1 MGKAGDARMA
11 DVSGK
16 AETARRAVA
25 EGWAHLSP
33 GAWRMLR
40 DGEIPKGDVLGV
52 ARVAGIQ
59 AAKDTPRL
67 LPLCHPL
74 PLASVRVDLSL
85 PSEGRVRVE
94 AEVKTVAPTGVEMEA
109 LCAVAAA
116 ALCVYDMCKPVDKGI
131 EVTGI
136 RLLEKSG
143 GKSGDYAAPP
153 RDAAGGSAVRSRA
166 ASPKAS
172 ARAAAGRGAAP
183 KRSR

>member
-11 DVSGK
+11 DISGK
-16 AETARRAVA
+16 RETARRAVA
-25 EGWAHLSP
+25 EGWAILSP
-33 GAWRMLR
+33 GCWKMLR
-40 DGEIPKGDVLGV
+40 DGQIPKGDVLGV

-67 LPLCHPL
+67 LPLCHPI

-109 LCAVAAA
+109 LAAVAAA

-131 EVTGI
+131 EITGI

-143 GKSGDYAAPP
+143 GKSGDYLAAP
-153 RDAAGGSAVRSRA
+153 RESAARKRS

-172 ARAAAGRGAAP
+172 ARKSADKGTAP

>member
-11 DVSGK
+11 DISGK

-25 EGWAHLSP
+25 EGWAILSP
-33 GAWRMLR
+33 ATWRMLR
-40 DGEIPKGDVLGV
+40 DGKIPKGDVLGV

-67 LPLCHPL
+67 LPLCHPI

-85 PSEGRVRVE
+85 PDPGRVRIE

-109 LCAVAAA
+109 LSAVAAA

-131 EVTGI
+131 EIGGI

-143 GKSGDYAAPP
+143 GKSGDYLAAPRP
-153 RDAAGGSAVRSRA
+153 SAARSRS
-166 ASPKAS
+166 ASASAS
-172 ARAAAGRGAAP
+172 ARSSAGSAAAP